1 MKRILHLIPQLEEG
15 GAQRVLSNVLAYSHN
30 FEMEV
35 ASLIASPPE
44 NMLSFF
50 RTTKIPIHPLSYTID
65 FYAPKILPELAH
77 LVRGGKYDLVH
88 CWLFQSIIQGGIVC
102 RSAGI
107 PCIGGVHSM
116 RDLMVITKQKRWERY
131 VIDHS
136 FDFMDLQVFTSCS
149 MALDFLD
156 SGCVKRDSV
165 RMVYNGVD
173 CDYFTPPQSGGSEL
187 VSVGRISPEK
197 GLGELRKVVA
207 RLRDTFPGMRCRI
220 AGSGEPQTFEEF
232 EYDGHVDDIRKFL
245 RRAAVYISTS
255 HTEGL
260 SMALLEAQ
268 ACGVPAV
275 ARNIGANSEVIEQ
288 GVTGFLCDTLEEFA
302 EAVKLLWT
310 RSDLRNEMAKNAR
323 KRIQEKFSIQQQ
335 IEKLESIYNELL

>member
-1 MKRILHLIPQLEEG
+1 M
-15 GAQRVLSNVLAYSHN
+15 LSNVLAYSRN

-35 ASLIASPPE
+35 ATLIASPPE
-44 NMLSFF
+44 NRLPFF
-50 RTTKIPIHPLSYTID
+50 RTTKIPIHHLSYTID
-65 FYAPKILPELAH
+65 FYAPEILPALNR
-77 LVRGGKYDLVH
+77 LIRNGRYDLVH

-116 RDLMVITKQKRWERY
+116 RDLMVITKQKRWERF

-136 FDFMDLQVFTSCS
+136 FDLMDLQLFASCS

-173 CDYFTPPQSGGSEL
+173 CDHFTPVYGGNEL

-197 GLGELRKVVA
+197 GLDELRKVVA
-207 RLRDTFPGMRCRI
+207 SLRETLPEMRCRI
-220 AGSGEPQTFEEF
+220 AGSGEPGMFEEL
-232 EYDGHVDDIRKFL
+232 EYAGHVDDIREFL
-245 RRAAVYISTS
+245 RNAAVYISTS

-268 ACGVPAV
+268 ACGIPAV
-275 ARNIGANSEVIEQ
+275 ARNIGANSEVIEP
-288 GVTGFLCDTLEEFA
+288 GITGFLCSTTEEFV
-302 EAVKLLWT
+302 EAIKQLWT
-310 RSDLRNEMAKNAR
+310 RPDLRNEMAKNAR
-323 KRIQEKFSIQQQ
+323 KRIQQKFSIQQQ
-335 IEKLESIYNELL
+335 IEKIETIYSELL